1 MSVWRRWVALLDTRE
16 PPESL
21 AAMRIVVGATVLL
34 TLARAWWSGAAAAV
48 WVASDRGGAGASEPG
63 ILELAG
69 GLEWPYV
76 RALLVVGLVA
86 SAFLVAGRF
95 TRVAAFVTWIAF
107 RTLASS
113 NPASGAS
120 GDDILSHLLFLLML
134 SGAGGAWSFDA
145 RSHATVVPAW
155 PRYVAIAQLIA
166 IYVSAGWQKTSASWM
181 PHGSLDAVWYALQ
194 NPMWAKWSAPTSALA
209 GRVAQAATLATWLFE
224 IASPL
229 LLVAFYFRA
238 TAKRSGR
245 VRRWCN
251 RHDVRAKYLAIG
263 LCVHIGIELT
273 MEVGTFFGGMM
284 ALYAAC
290 IHPTEWRRAR
300 QWALRRR

>member
-1 MSVWRRWVALLDTRE
+1 MSAWRRWVALLDTRE

-21 AAMRIVVGATVLL
+21 AAVRIVVGATVLL

-63 ILELAG
+63 LLEFAG
-69 GLEWPYV
+69 GLGWTQV

-86 SAFLVAGRF
+86 STFVIAGRF
-95 TRVAAFVTWIAF
+95 TRVASFVAWLSF
-107 RTLASS
+107 RTLAFS

-120 GDDILSHLLFLLML
+120 GDDILSHLLVLLML
-134 SGAGGAWSFDA
+134 SGAGRAWSLGARPDA
-145 RSHATVVPAW
+145 IVVPAW
-155 PRYVAIAQLIA
+155 PRYVAIGQLVA

-194 NPMWAKWSAPTSALA
+194 NPMWARWSVPTGALA

-224 IASPL
+224 MSSPL
-229 LLVAFYFRA
+229 LLLAFYFRA
-238 TAKRSGR
+238 TADRPGR
-245 VRRWCN
+245 VRRWFN

-263 LCVHIGIELT
+263 LCVHVGIELT

-300 QWALRRR
+300 TWATR